1 MDEKDRGYLH
11 EVMEQQMISFAKG
24 GKYLRIPAQTTI
36 IACANP
42 KFSRWDEELSI
53 HDNLPFPASLLSRFD
68 LKFRYLDRPNYDL
81 DTAIAEHVMKMRD
94 GLPSDLLTED
104 EIMAFIN
111 HARTLTPK
119 ITPDAK
125 KCAMDFF
132 VKLRNNKNNPKD
144 SITID
149 QRQFEGII
157 RISTAYAKFHFR
169 SVVDIDCVEK
179 SIELYKSSLLSFGM
193 NVEDGM
199 AQSGIA
205 DYHAKNATNFEKREH
220 VIHKLFA
227 KLADPEDQL
236 VVKSDLMDSI
246 KDAELFDDEFKM
258 EKMISRMEEQ
268 GTLSTRGNC
277 YKWTG

>member
-1 MDEKDRGYLH
+1 
-11 EVMEQQMISFAKG
+11 
-24 GKYLRIPAQTTI
+24 
-36 IACANP
+36 
-42 KFSRWDEELSI
+42 
-53 HDNLPFPASLLSRFD
+53 
-68 LKFRYLDRPNYDL
+68 
-81 DTAIAEHVMKMRD
+81 
-94 GLPSDLLTED
+94 
-104 EIMAFIN
+104 MAFIN

-268 GTLSTRGNC
+268 GTLSTRGTC